1 MNEEVKKMAHLHE
14 HTNRNEEDK
23 KKLLT
28 RLRRIE
34 GQVRGIQ
41 KMVEDDR
48 YCIDIMM
55 QINAIHSGMK
65 QVSYS
70 LLEDHANHCVMDAID
85 SGDGKE
91 AVKELIDVIKMQN
104 K

>member
-1 MNEEVKKMAHLHE
+1 MAHLHE

-41 KMVEDDR
+41 KMVEEDR

-55 QINAIHSGMK
+55 QINAIHSGLK
-65 QVSYS
+65 HVSYS
-70 LLEDHANHCVMDAID
+70 LIEDHANHSVRDG
-85 SGDGKE
+85 SEVGDGKE

>member
-1 MNEEVKKMAHLHE
+1 MMANLHD
-14 HTNRNEEDK
+14 HTMRNDEQK

-34 GQVRGIQ
+34 GQVRGVQ
-41 KMVEDDR
+41 KMVDEDR
-48 YCIDIMM
+48 YCIDIMIQM
-55 QINAIHSGMK
+55 NAIHAALK

-70 LLEDHANHCVMDAID
+70 LLQDHANHCVIDAID
-85 SGDGKE
+85 SGDGAE
-91 AVKELIDVIKMQN
+91 AVKELLEVIKMQG